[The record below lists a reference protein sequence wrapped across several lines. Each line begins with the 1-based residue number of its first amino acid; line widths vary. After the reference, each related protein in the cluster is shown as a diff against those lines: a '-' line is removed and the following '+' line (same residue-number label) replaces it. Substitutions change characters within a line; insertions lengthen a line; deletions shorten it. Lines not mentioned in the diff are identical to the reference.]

1 MVKHVSVSFLDGLVQ
16 RSRCVQN
23 IRESERKHT
32 RGGEKKGD
40 YPKHNTQT
48 TNIFTKKQALGPKTA
63 PGGERERE
71 KEREK
76 EQKQQKHMLPN
87 TGSAGETMTI
97 SSFQLILDPASPL
110 RKNYKHPSN
119 IP

>member
-1 MVKHVSVSFLDGLVQ
+1 MVIHVSVSFLDGLVQ

-40 YPKHNTQT
+40 YPKHNTKT

-71 KEREK
+71 REGERAK
-76 EQKQQKHMLPN
+76 TTKTHVAQY
-87 TGSAGETMTI
+87 GI
-97 SSFQLILDPASPL
+97 SW
-110 RKNYKHPSN
+110 
-119 IP
+119 